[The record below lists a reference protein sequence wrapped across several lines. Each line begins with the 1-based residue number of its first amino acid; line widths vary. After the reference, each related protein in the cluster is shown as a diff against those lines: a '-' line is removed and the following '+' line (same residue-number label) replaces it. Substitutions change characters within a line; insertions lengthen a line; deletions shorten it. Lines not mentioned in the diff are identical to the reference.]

1 MVECAA
7 VEASHNSSAPFFSS
21 LVSSRPS
28 CGYSFSSFT
37 DQTVLAA
44 HLTVSLCAPPHSKA
58 PFDALSTTALLL
70 LPSPLPERCLTT
82 LSFAS
87 SAVFLLSLAS
97 QPLPEH
103 KFTVEARVV
112 KLLSTSLRQRVFFD
126 GFRGTLEA
134 SEDGFKAAFKT
145 RSNSCSAS
153 FEMKCLSV
161 RDAFAACVRRD
172 NEDYPFV
179 IAAEEEKVVDLTPLP
194 RTGCLAFDIT
204 CLSVNL
210 SPFTLRL
217 QSDRHA
223 CSYDSIQGIQLDGEK
238 PLLYGDACTEHDVLT
253 FFIDS
258 PQDRF
263 HAFLEGRRIG
273 YSYLEDFGTPAWRAH
288 PMPLHDALTRLQLAV
303 RPFNRVAFDPSILF
317 LPEMSDEEW
326 LARAGVFST
335 AAFVPEAAYAFYAA
349 WLRGSLVLCLSRLS
363 NHFVFVDTDSARLR
377 QRFPAFSVGQAVRHP
392 STGAECRVVGQSG
405 GALWFAECADN
416 PFESAREEF
425 SMVWKMS
432 EYWLQKEAAKR
443 PVAERVNCEPKTES
457 RRNESK
463 TDPIS
468 ALPLDE
474 FASLVGEK
482 SLEAAA
488 ACIDAKCGELGLWA
502 WNLPPAV
509 LRRACPEAWDAGE
522 WLASCAL
529 VLFANLHAL
538 QCLPL
543 LAFSSAPAPLLSS
556 TVQLLARARVLRNQR
571 AIEPSVDLQH
581 LPAAI
586 KSFTFNR
593 LSARRER
600 LLSLPSPCERFAAS
614 VTRRL
619 LAVVS
624 DMTPAELKTS
634 FIQHSHGGQ
643 RRAFH
648 VVFAGEGGV
657 DNGGL
662 YREVFQTCM
671 QELHDTA
678 LLDIF
683 QPTPNRE
690 CAGEAPGKEDFVFD
704 ERCQLGA
711 AVFEGLGRVVGV
723 AILSGFQLDLFLS
736 PVLWRLIARERVGLR
751 ELEMVDKGLC
761 EQCRAVLRCDVGG
774 GRDGDE

>member
-7 VEASHNSSAPFFSS
+7 VEASHNTSAPFFSS

-37 DQTVLAA
+37 DPTVLAA
-44 HLTVSLCAPPHSKA
+44 HLTVSLYSPPHPKA

-70 LPSPLPERCLTT
+70 LPSPLPEHCLTT

-97 QPLPEH
+97 QSLAEH
-103 KFTVEARVV
+103 RFTVEARVV

-153 FEMKCLSV
+153 FEMKCLPV
-161 RDAFAACVRRD
+161 RDAFVACVRRD

-179 IAAEEEKVVDLTPLP
+179 IAAEEEKVVDFTPLP

-288 PMPLHDALTRLQLAV
+288 SMPLHDALTRLQLAV
-303 RPFNRVAFDPSILF
+303 RPFNRVAFDPNILF
-317 LPEMSDEEW
+317 LPEMPDEEW
-326 LARAGVFST
+326 LARAGVFATS
-335 AAFVPEAAYAFYAA
+335 AFAPEAAYAFYTA
-349 WLRGSLVLCLSRLS
+349 WLHGSLVLCLSRLS
-363 NHFVFVDTDSARLR
+363 NHFVFVDTDPTRLR

-432 EYWLQKEAAKR
+432 EHWLQKEAAKH
-443 PVAERVNCEPKTES
+443 PVTETMNSEPKT
-457 RRNESK
+457 
-463 TDPIS
+463 DLIS
-468 ALPLDE
+468 ALPLDV
-474 FASLVGEK
+474 FASLVGK
-482 SLEAAA
+482 KPLEAAA

-509 LRRACPEAWDAGE
+509 LLRACPEAWDAGE

-529 VLFANLHAL
+529 VLFSNLHAL

-543 LAFSSAPAPLLSS
+543 LALSSAPAPLLSS

-600 LLSLPSPCERFAAS
+600 LLSLPSPHDRFNAS
-614 VTRRL
+614 VTHRL

-624 DMTPAELKTS
+624 GMTPAELKTS

-671 QELHDTA
+671 LEMHDTA
-678 LLDIF
+678 VLDIL
-683 QPTPNRE
+683 QPTPNHE
-690 CAGEAPGKEDFVFD
+690 CAGEVPGKEDFVFD

-774 GRDGDE
+774 GGDSDE